1 MATKESLTLTIA
13 PPGAG
18 PDDAHLKLT
27 LTDMLK
33 SDDIMHLKRTIAREI
48 RRPAE
53 WSQMTLYFTGIKLED
68 DQTLEHY
75 GIQDEDEIIQVA
87 PFDLRQVLQIPTPQ
101 KTSSRPTQRADVAHN
116 HAWRRPSMGG
126 LCIKNMSFID
136 LDGKTFVIHDIP
148 IQASVKQLKEV
159 LRHEKQLDVDF
170 IRLVYA
176 GKQFEDDQILENYN
190 VQEDCTIIIFVRLR
204 GGMIF

>member
-75 GIQDEDEIIQVA
+75 GIQDVLIAPEVCLNGHQVTVN
-87 PFDLRQVLQIPTPQ
+87 L
-101 KTSSRPTQRADVAHN
+101 
-116 HAWRRPSMGG
+116 GG
-126 LCIKNMSFID
+126 RDHTGCAF
-136 LDGKTFVIHDIP
+136 
-148 IQASVKQLKEV
+148 
-159 LRHEKQLDVDF
+159 
-170 IRLVYA
+170 
-176 GKQFEDDQILENYN
+176 
-190 VQEDCTIIIFVRLR
+190 
-204 GGMIF
+204 